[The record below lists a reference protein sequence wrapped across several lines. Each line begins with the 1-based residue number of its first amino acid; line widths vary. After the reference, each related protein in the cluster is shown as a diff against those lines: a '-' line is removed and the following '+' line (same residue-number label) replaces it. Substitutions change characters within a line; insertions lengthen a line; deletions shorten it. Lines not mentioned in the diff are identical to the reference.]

1 MGQRKTATKVIDA
14 EVLNEDEVKMP
25 RPNVRRK
32 ATTSASS
39 GSRAVKIVNK
49 NGDVDISLLSGE
61 ERKKYV
67 MRLKD
72 VTPQDQSSIIHIGA
86 DTQRSIGS
94 TGKAFLEKTRT
105 SQTGQLSTLIESMVN
120 ELIDKVGIDDLNV
133 DDNRLLTMLQKIP
146 IIGTLIKT
154 PIQKVKQRY
163 ETLQDSFNSITNGV
177 YGIIKRCIADN
188 NYLSEMKS
196 ATIEYLKDL
205 DEEIVALTIKIE
217 DSQAERDAMNPEMV
231 DDNEIA
237 DMDNFITNLESK
249 LVDLKAAR
257 VVAKENVKLM
267 GSIING
273 NVKSATNSQSIINIT
288 LPALEQRMALAV
300 AIDNQR
306 RGIEAQAVIR
316 KKNGELIEATTKQA
330 TENLIAIEELV
341 GHSAID
347 VEALQRSQEQFQRS
361 IEKINQIRAQMKENR
376 AKELEICEQ
385 LDKQISELYSG
396 QSTNSSLLTM

>member
-1 MGQRKTATKVIDA
+1 
-14 EVLNEDEVKMP
+14 
-25 RPNVRRK
+25 
-32 ATTSASS
+32 
-39 GSRAVKIVNK
+39 
-49 NGDVDISLLSGE
+49 
-61 ERKKYV
+61 
-67 MRLKD
+67 
-72 VTPQDQSSIIHIGA
+72 
-86 DTQRSIGS
+86 
-94 TGKAFLEKTRT
+94 
-105 SQTGQLSTLIESMVN
+105 
-120 ELIDKVGIDDLNV
+120 
-133 DDNRLLTMLQKIP
+133 
-146 IIGTLIKT
+146 
-154 PIQKVKQRY
+154 
-163 ETLQDSFNSITNGV
+163 
-177 YGIIKRCIADN
+177 
-188 NYLSEMKS
+188 
-196 ATIEYLKDL
+196 
-205 DEEIVALTIKIE
+205 
-217 DSQAERDAMNPEMV
+217 
-231 DDNEIA
+231 
-237 DMDNFITNLESK
+237 MDNFINNLESK

-267 GSIING
+267 ASIING

-361 IEKINQIRAQMKENR
+361 VEKINQIRAQMKENR

-385 LDKQISELYSG
+385 LDKKISELYSG

>member
-1 MGQRKTATKVIDA
+1 MGHRKTATKVIDA

-32 ATTSASS
+32 ATPSASS
-39 GSRAVKIVNK
+39 GSRAVKIVSK
-49 NGDVDISLLSGE
+49 NGDVDISLLSSE
-61 ERKKYV
+61 ERKKYA

-105 SQTGQLSTLIESMVN
+105 SQTGQLSNLIESMVN

-133 DDNRLLTMLQKIP
+133 DDNRLLTILQKIP
-146 IIGTLIKT
+146 LIGPLIKT

-217 DSQAERDAMNPEMV
+217 DAPEMV
-231 DDNEIA
+231 DDNEIS
-237 DMDNFITNLESK
+237 DMDNFINNLESK

-267 GSIING
+267 ASIING

-361 IEKINQIRAQMKENR
+361 VEKINQIRAQMKENR

-385 LDKQISELYSG
+385 LDKKISELYSG